1 MQNEKNTHT
10 HINMLYRINIF
21 ILDLV
26 DGEKFFFFS
35 YESLNKMK
43 WNKREKRTMYLNDA
57 SRDKYTLKS
66 HLIRTLFWKNYDG
79 NASKQN
85 VIYSFIAM
93 RINWEKK
100 RSINPDGVH
109 VTKSKQEMKKKIILN
124 IINQTIK

>member
-100 RSINPDGVH
+100 TFDKPRWCSRNE
-109 VTKSKQEMKKKIILN
+109 KQTRDEKKNYIEYY
-124 IINQTIK
+124 